1 MNVDYDGQKLLIK
14 DLEMLERACQS
25 DTQLFLHVS
34 RITDLARGGFY
45 HISDKR
51 EPVTRKYIAVQGY
64 MKGKGTIV
72 RPHLRHN
79 GALKLNGNDS
89 TKDDDNVL

>member
-1 MNVDYDGQKLLIK
+1 MKMNVDYDGQKLLIK

-51 EPVTRKYIAVQGY
+51 EPVTRKCI
-64 MKGKGTIV
+64 KT
-72 RPHLRHN
+72 RR
-79 GALKLNGNDS
+79 
-89 TKDDDNVL
+89 